1 MKFIEKKEKFD
12 FMLQQIES
20 ENTGTAD
27 EFCRKLC
34 VSERTLFR
42 MLADAREIGHQISY
56 CTRRKTYHLIHSK

>member
-12 FMLQQIES
+12 FMLQQIKS
-20 ENTGTAD
+20 ENTGTPV

-42 MLADAREIGHQISY
+42 MLADAREMGHQISY
-56 CTRRKTYHLIHSK
+56 CSQRKTYHLINPK